1 MRLHL
6 SGRYLMLL
14 GIVMLIYASGIGLR
28 ADVVTTIK
36 SPEPNRS
43 DEPLA
48 GKFSLAKAAE
58 FLDAAN
64 LNWTQQRKCGSCH
77 TNYPYLMARPLLKE
91 QSSPAALEIR
101 HFFEDRAANWETAK
115 PRWDT
120 EVVATAAALAF
131 NDAQTTGKLH
141 PLTRKALDWMWKLQR
156 PDGSWSW
163 LKCNWPPM
171 EADDYFGVTNALLGV
186 GIAPEKYSETSAA
199 REGLAKVRGYLQ
211 KNRPPSLHHKAMLLW
226 DSCLLP
232 DLMTT
237 DERQATMKEL
247 LSLQRDDGG
256 WSLPSLGEWKR
267 HSGAPNDRTGSPSDG
282 YATGFVVY
290 VLRQSGASRDDPAVR
305 RGADWLRTHQ
315 RESGRWFTRSVN
327 DDKHHYITH
336 AGTAFAVLALRACD
350 VRE

>member
-1 MRLHL
+1 MPGKFSIRLL
-6 SGRYLMLL
+6 AFVSGLALLCGLGRALMANDLP
-14 GIVMLIYASGIGLR
+14 
-28 ADVVTTIK
+28 TIK
-36 SPEPNRS
+36 APEPNRA

-48 GKFSLAKAAE
+48 GKLSFAKAAE

-64 LNWTQQRKCGSCH
+64 LQWTQQRKCGSCH

-91 QSSPAALEIR
+91 ANNSAAQEIR

-156 PDGSWSW
+156 PDGAWNW

-186 GIAPEKYSETSAA
+186 GIAPEKYSETEAA
-199 REGLAKVRGYLQ
+199 RDGLARIRTYLQ
-211 KNRPPSLHHKAMLLW
+211 KTPPPSLHHKTMLLW

-232 DLMTT
+232 DLMTAA
-237 DERQATMKEL
+237 ERQATVKEL
-247 LSLQRDDGG
+247 LAVQREDGG

-267 HSGAPNDRTGSPSDG
+267 HSGEPNDKAASPSDG

-290 VLRQSGASRDDPAVR
+290 VLRQAGLPKDDAAMRRAVE
-305 RGADWLRTHQ
+305 WLRTHQ

-327 DDKHHYITH
+327 DDKHHYIAH
-336 AGTAFAVLALRACD
+336 AGSAFAVMALRSCD
-350 VRE
+350 ASE